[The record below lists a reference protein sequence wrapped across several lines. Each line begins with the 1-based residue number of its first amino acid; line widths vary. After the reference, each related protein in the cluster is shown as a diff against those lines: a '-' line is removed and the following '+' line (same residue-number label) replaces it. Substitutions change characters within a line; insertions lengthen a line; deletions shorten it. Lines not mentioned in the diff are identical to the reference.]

1 MKLDK
6 SVLTLYAITNFNFSD
21 DEISITDKIT
31 KIINGGVTCVQLREK
46 ELPYEQFLKR
56 ALLIRKICKKRN
68 ITFIVNDNIKI
79 ALESDADGIHI
90 GQDDLNI
97 LEARKLIGNKILGVS
112 VQTPTQAIEA
122 EKFGA
127 DYLGIGAIFST
138 QTKKDAS
145 IVSLSTLKKI
155 SHDVFIP
162 VVAIGGLN
170 LKNIEKLKNSGISG
184 IAVSSA
190 IFSSNDIEN
199 QTKNLLD
206 LSKKTVES

>member
-6 SVLTLYAITNFNFSD
+6 NVLTLYAVTNFNFSD
-21 DEISITDKIT
+21 NEISITDKIT
-31 KIINGGVTCVQLREK
+31 QIINGGVTCVQLREK
-46 ELPYEQFLKR
+46 NLPYEKFLKR

-79 ALESDADGIHI
+79 AIESDADGIHI

-97 LEARKLIGNKILGVS
+97 LEARKLIGNKILGIS
-112 VQTPTQAIEA
+112 VQTPDQAIEA

-127 DYLGIGAIFST
+127 DYLGVGAIFST
-138 QTKKDAS
+138 KTKKDAS
-145 IVSLSTLKKI
+145 IISVSTLKKI
-155 SHDVFIP
+155 SHDVSIP

-170 LKNIEKLKNSGISG
+170 LTNIEKLKNSRMSG

-199 QTKNLLD
+199 KTKDLLN
-206 LSKKTVES
+206 LSKKIVEV

>member
-6 SVLTLYAITNFNFSD
+6 NVLTLYAVTNFNFSD
-21 DEISITDKIT
+21 NEISITDKIT
-31 KIINGGVTCVQLREK
+31 QIINGGVTCVQLREK
-46 ELPYEQFLKR
+46 NLPYEKFLKR

-79 ALESDADGIHI
+79 AIESDADGIHI

-97 LEARKLIGNKILGVS
+97 LEARKLIGNKILGIS
-112 VQTPTQAIEA
+112 VQTPDQAIEA

-127 DYLGIGAIFST
+127 DYLGVGAIFST
-138 QTKKDAS
+138 QTKKNAS
-145 IVSLSTLKKI
+145 IISVSTLKKI
-155 SHDVFIP
+155 SHDVSIP

-170 LKNIEKLKNSGISG
+170 LTNIEKLKNSRMSG

-199 QTKNLLD
+199 KTKDLLN
-206 LSKKTVES
+206 LSKKIVEV

>member
-206 LSKKTVES
+206 LSKKTVEG

>member
-6 SVLTLYAITNFNFSD
+6 NVLTLYAVTNFNFSD
-21 DEISITDKIT
+21 NEISITDKMT

-46 ELPYEQFLKR
+46 NLPYEKFLKR

-79 ALESDADGIHI
+79 AIESDADGIHI

-97 LEARKLIGNKILGVS
+97 LEARKLIGNKILGIS
-112 VQTPTQAIEA
+112 VQTPDQAIEA

-127 DYLGIGAIFST
+127 DYLGVGAIFST

-145 IVSLSTLKKI
+145 IISVSTLKKI
-155 SHDVFIP
+155 SHDVSIP

-170 LKNIEKLKNSGISG
+170 LTNIEKLKNSRMSG

-199 QTKNLLD
+199 KTKDLLN
-206 LSKKTVES
+206 LSKKIVEV